1 MKDFSALADKT
12 TIEETIKNLKQRN
25 ITAFLV
31 ENSEEAKN
39 KITEL
44 LPKQARVLASTS
56 ITLEE
61 TGIKDLIDEGSDY
74 ISVRKEY
81 MALDHEKGADKI
93 RISRSTP
100 DIIVGSVHAVT
111 KKGEVIIAS
120 NTGSQL
126 AGYVAGA
133 GKVIWVV
140 GTQKVV
146 DNLDEAM
153 KRLNDYVVPLEEKH
167 MQGLYGVGTNVSKLL
182 IFNKEVNPSRVT
194 LVFVNEKLGF

>member
-1 MKDFSALADKT
+1 MKDFSKLADKA

-25 ITAFLV
+25 ITAFIV

-44 LPKQARVLASTS
+44 LPKQAKVLASTS

-61 TGIKDLIDEGSDY
+61 TGIKALIDEGSDY

-81 MALDHEKGADKI
+81 MSLDHKKEADKI
-93 RISRSTP
+93 RILRSTP

-153 KRLNDYVVPLEEKH
+153 KRLNDYVVPQEEKH

-194 LVFVNEKLGF
+194 LIFVNEKLGF